1 MGDGDEDEDEGEE
14 GDEYSDDEDTS
25 YKTRRSATKVLAAV
39 IGTRPE
45 LLSKV
50 YQNVSPV
57 LISRFGDREESVKIE
72 VWATYVVLLNQT
84 GVYGRGPDSRDSEV
98 STGSKRKREDE
109 SMEVEDAPVVLL
121 RTQVAALSKALLK
134 QLQSK
139 SSAASLQAG
148 FQLFIELL
156 TVLPGSLANQASPV
170 LATSKEIL
178 ALPVTTNTAALHT
191 TVLTF
196 LVLFFS
202 THPPASFGANSSAIT
217 PTMLNAVTQKHPRIA
232 AEAFKVFSALLQALK
247 PLHPDK
253 GGDWTLQVYKEANN
267 RLGRNDT
274 DAEVRAAA
282 EVVVGDLWI
291 CATSV
296 VSAHPGSEW
305 DSLRKSGRPE
315 GAVQVVTRV
324 AAAKIPM
331 GTAWSTQSIEW
342 ILTVIRKSGRGGRV
356 EAFRCLDVLISR

>member
-1 MGDGDEDEDEGEE
+1 M
-14 GDEYSDDEDTS
+14 
-25 YKTRRSATKVLAAV
+25 LAAV

-45 LLSKV
+45 LLSTI
-50 YQNVSPV
+50 YQEVSPV
-57 LISRFGDREESVKIE
+57 LISRFSDREESVKIG
-72 VWATYVVLLNQT
+72 VWDTYVDLLNQT
-84 GVYGRGPDSRDSEV
+84 KDYGHGPDNRDL
-98 STGSKRKREDE
+98 EDE
-109 SMEVEDAPVVLL
+109 SMEVENAPVVLL
-121 RTQVAALSKALLK
+121 RTQLAALSKALLK
-134 QLQSK
+134 QLRPK
-139 SSAASLQAG
+139 SSPASLQAG
-148 FQLFIELL
+148 FQLFIKLL
-156 TVLPGSLANQASPV
+156 TVLPGSLADQASPV
-170 LATSKEIL
+170 LATSKELL
-178 ALPVTTNTAALHT
+178 ALPVTPNTATLHI

-196 LVLFFS
+196 LILFFG
-202 THPPASFGANSSAIT
+202 THPPASFGANPSVITRAI
-217 PTMLNAVTQKHPRIA
+217 LNIVTQKYPRIA

-247 PLHPDK
+247 PLHADK

-291 CATSV
+291 CATPV
-296 VSAHPGSEW
+296 VSAHPGNEW

-315 GAVQVVTRV
+315 GAVQTVTRV

-342 ILTVIRKSGRGGRV
+342 VLTVIRKSGRGGRV

>member
-1 MGDGDEDEDEGEE
+1 MGDGDDDDDEGEG

-84 GVYGRGPDSRDSEV
+84 GVYGRGPESRDLEV
-98 STGSKRKREDE
+98 STGTKRKRTDE
-109 SMEVEDAPVVLL
+109 SMEVEDAPMVLL

-134 QLQSK
+134 QLQPK

-156 TVLPGSLANQASPV
+156 VVLPGSVTSHASPV
-170 LATSKEIL
+170 LAASNAIL

-191 TVLTF
+191 TVLSF

-202 THPPASFGANSSAIT
+202 THPPTSFGAHVSAIT
-217 PTMLNAVTQKHPRIA
+217 PTLLTAVTQKHPRIA
-232 AEAFKVFSALLQALK
+232 AEAFKAFSALLQALK
-247 PLHPDK
+247 PIQAEK
-253 GGDWTLQVYKEANN
+253 GGDWALQVYKEANN
-267 RLGRNDT
+267 RLSRNDT

-282 EVVVGDLWI
+282 EVVIGDLWI

-296 VSAHPGSEW
+296 VSAHPGNEW
-305 DSLRKSGRPE
+305 DSLRRSGRPE
-315 GAVQVVTRV
+315 GAVQVVTKV
-324 AAAKIPM
+324 AAVKIPM
-331 GTAWSTQSIEW
+331 GTTWSTQSTEW
-342 ILTVIRKSGRGGRV
+342 VLAVIRKSGRGGRV